1 MYDPSEALLQLGL
14 YDYVWGDPTMLNVYN
29 SNVQAQK
36 AREAQEQYNSYWKQ
50 IELENAKAEKAKAAA
65 LERKEKDAK
74 LAELYK
80 QYNNAKGAQERA
92 LIKKQI
98 RALEGDNA
106 SVESEMLA
114 AYDQDRAQAEIDAQN
129 ESVRH
134 SEALKDMAKINAL
147 MRKAKKATDKE
158 QIAQSVYDE
167 TTYPNMNREERNKF
181 FAELMGIK
189 TVGEKIKEASENEAA
204 SHAGKK
210 TGETLADQDLTK
222 KATDA
227 ITNNLPPSSLDDAV
241 LSKIRELGYTWTGTK
256 WEKR

>member
-14 YDYVWGDPTMLNVYN
+14 YDYVWGDPAMLNVYN

-50 IELENAKAEKAKAAA
+50 VELENAKVEKAKADA
-65 LERKEKDAK
+65 LERKEKEAK

-106 SVESEMLA
+106 SVESEMLT

-129 ESVRH
+129 ESARH
-134 SEALKDMAKINAL
+134 SEALKEMAKINGL
-147 MRKAKKATDKE
+147 MRKAGKATDKE
-158 QIAQSVYDE
+158 AIAQSVYDE
-167 TTYPNMNREERNKF
+167 NTYPNMNREERNKLY
-181 FAELMGIK
+181 AELMGIK
-189 TVGEKIKEASENEAA
+189 TVGEKAQEANENAIA
-204 SHAGKK
+204 SHSGKK
-210 TGETLADQDLTK
+210 TGENLEERDKKKKLAESGRK
-222 KATDA
+222 KIANGQPGRVTIAEQTA
-227 ITNNLPPSSLDDAV
+227 ID
-241 LSKIRELGYTWTGTK
+241 EGY
-256 WEKR
+256 

>member
-36 AREAQEQYNSYWKQ
+36 AREAQEQYNNYWKQ
-50 IELENAKAEKAKAAA
+50 VELENAKVEKAKADA

-98 RALEGDNA
+98 RALEGDSA

-129 ESVRH
+129 ESARH
-134 SEALKDMAKINAL
+134 SEALKEMAKINGL
-147 MRKAKKATDKE
+147 MRKAKKAEDKE
-158 QIAQSVYDE
+158 KIAQSVYDE
-167 TTYPNMNREERNKF
+167 TAYPKMNREERNKL
-181 FAELMGIK
+181 FADLMGIK
-189 TVGEKIKEASENEAA
+189 TVGEKAKEASENAA
-204 SHAGKK
+204 AAHAGKK
-210 TGETLADQDLTK
+210 TETTLAEEELAKQYDKMKNEGKILLPSQEAIWK
-222 KATDA
+222 KYYG
-227 ITNNLPPSSLDDAV
+227 
-241 LSKIRELGYTWTGTK
+241 E
-256 WEKR
+256 

>member
-36 AREAQEQYNSYWKQ
+36 AREAQEQYNNYWKQ
-50 IELENAKAEKAKAAA
+50 VELENAKVEKAKADA

-80 QYNNAKGAQERA
+80 QYNNANGAQERA

-106 SVESEMLA
+106 SVESEMLS
-114 AYDQDRAQAEIDAQN
+114 AYDQDRAQAEIDARN
-129 ESVRH
+129 ESARH
-134 SEALKDMAKINAL
+134 SEALKEMAKINAL
-147 MRKAKKATDKE
+147 MRKAKTAEKKE

-167 TTYPNMNREERNKF
+167 SAKTGYPNMNREERDKL

-210 TGETLADQDLTK
+210 TGETLAEKDAAAKYDRMKKEGKDLLPSQEAIWK
-222 KATDA
+222 KYYG
-227 ITNNLPPSSLDDAV
+227 N
-241 LSKIRELGYTWTGTK
+241 
-256 WEKR
+256 

>member
-36 AREAQEQYNSYWKQ
+36 AREAQEQYNNYWKQ
-50 IELENAKAEKAKAAA
+50 VELENSKIEKAKADA

-114 AYDQDRAQAEIDAQN
+114 AYDQDREQAKIDAQN
-129 ESVRH
+129 ESARH
-134 SEALKDMAKINAL
+134 SEALKEMAKINGL
-147 MRKAKKATDKE
+147 MRKAKKAEDKE
-158 QIAQSVYDE
+158 KIAQSVYDE
-167 TTYPNMNREERNKF
+167 TTYPNMNREERNKL

-189 TVGEKIKEASENEAA
+189 TVGEKTKEASENAAA
-204 SHAGKK
+204 SHVGKK
-210 TGETLADQDLTK
+210 TEENLSEKDLAAQYDKMK
-222 KATDA
+222 KDGKILLPSQEA
-227 ITNNLPPSSLDDAV
+227 IW
-241 LSKIRELGYTWTGTK
+241 KKHYGK
-256 WEKR
+256 

>member
-14 YDYVWGDPTMLNVYN
+14 YDYVWGDPTMLNTYN

-36 AREAQEQYNSYWKQ
+36 TREAQEQYNNYWKQ
-50 IELENAKAEKAKAAA
+50 VELENSKIEKAKADA

-80 QYNNAKGAQERA
+80 QYNNANGAQERA

-114 AYDQDRAQAEIDAQN
+114 AYDQDRAQAEKDAQD

-134 SEALKDMAKINAL
+134 SEALKEMAKINGL
-147 MRKAKKATDKE
+147 MRKAKKAEDKE
-158 QIAQSVYDE
+158 KIAQSVYDE
-167 TTYPNMNREERNKF
+167 TGYPYMNREERDKL

-189 TVGEKIKEASENEAA
+189 TIGEKIKEASENEAA

-210 TGETLADQDLTK
+210 TGETLAEKDAAAKYDRMKKEGKDLLPSQEAIWK
-222 KATDA
+222 KYYG
-227 ITNNLPPSSLDDAV
+227 N
-241 LSKIRELGYTWTGTK
+241 
-256 WEKR
+256 

>member
-36 AREAQEQYNSYWKQ
+36 TREAQEQYNNYWKQ
-50 IELENAKAEKAKAAA
+50 VELENAKAEKAKADA

-134 SEALKDMAKINAL
+134 SEALKEMAKINGL
-147 MRKAKKATDKE
+147 MRKAKKAEDKE
-158 QIAQSVYDE
+158 KIAQSVYDE
-167 TTYPNMNREERNKF
+167 SVDTGYPNMNREERDKL

-189 TVGEKIKEASENEAA
+189 TVGEKAKEASENAAA
-204 SHAGKK
+204 SHSGKK
-210 TGETLADQDLTK
+210 TTENLEEKDKKKKLAESGRK
-222 KATDA
+222 KIANGQPGRVTIAEQTAMD
-227 ITNNLPPSSLDDAV
+227 
-241 LSKIRELGYTWTGTK
+241 EGY
-256 WEKR
+256 

>member
-36 AREAQEQYNSYWKQ
+36 AREAQEQYNNYWKN
-50 IELENAKAEKAKAAA
+50 IELENAKVEKAKADA

-134 SEALKDMAKINAL
+134 SEALKEMAKINAL
-147 MRKAKKATDKE
+147 MRKAKKAEDKE
-158 QIAQSVYDE
+158 KIAQSVYDE
-167 TTYPNMNREERNKF
+167 TTYPKMDREERNKL

-189 TVGEKIKEASENEAA
+189 TVGEKAKEASENAAA
-204 SHAGKK
+204 SHVGKK
-210 TGETLADQDLTK
+210 TEENLSEKDLAVQYDKMMKEGKILLPSQEAIWK
-222 KATDA
+222 KYYG
-227 ITNNLPPSSLDDAV
+227 
-241 LSKIRELGYTWTGTK
+241 K
-256 WEKR
+256 